1 MIKETTMLK
10 QCATRVCNI
19 HKFPFAGTDLIHI
32 DFNLTVYSFFSEA
45 GGDLKENITKNDPQ
59 SSNLSVDINSITE
72 TELTTESNNC
82 AKNHQGPKS
91 YVLNLNT
98 LETRF

>member
-1 MIKETTMLK
+1 MPRRY
-10 QCATRVCNI
+10 ATSI
-19 HKFPFAGTDLIHI
+19 KFPVAGTDLIHI
-32 DFNLTVYSFFSEA
+32 DFNLIVYYFFSEA
-45 GGDLKENITKNDPQ
+45 GEDLKGNITKNDPH
-59 SSNLSVDINSITE
+59 SSNLSVDINTKTE

>member
-1 MIKETTMLK
+1 MPRRYTTS
-10 QCATRVCNI
+10 I
-19 HKFPFAGTDLIHI
+19 KFPFAGNDLIHV
-32 DFNLTVYSFFSEA
+32 DFNLIVYSFFSEVD
-45 GGDLKENITKNDPQ
+45 GDLKENITKNDPH
-59 SSNLSVDINSITE
+59 SSNLSVNINTKTE